1 MTLMKFLSQMGT
13 ILIGIFFVS
22 QSFGLCVTTDR
33 ANLRKGPGPNFKIT
47 WTVGKFMPLKKISR
61 QGAWYKVEDVDN
73 ETHWIQVSAVSEV
86 LSCVVV
92 KARTAVLR
100 QAATVSSTPAEFTVV
115 DRYTPFKKLDRSGEY
130 IQVANEYESFWIKD
144 SAVWY
149 PVNKMTLT
157 F

>member
-1 MTLMKFLSQMGT
+1 MKSHHVMYSFIIT
-13 ILIGIFFVS
+13 IFFAT
-22 QSFGLCVTTDR
+22 QSFALCVTTDR

-61 QGAWYKVEDVDN
+61 QGSWFKVQDVDN
-73 ETHWIQVSAVSEV
+73 EVHWIQVSAVSEAM
-86 LSCVVV
+86 SCVVV

-100 QAATVSSTPAEFTVV
+100 QAANVSSTPAEYTVV
-115 DRYTPFKKLDRSGEY
+115 DRYTPFKKLDREGEY
-130 IQVANEYESFWIKD
+130 IQVANEFESFWIKD

>member
-1 MTLMKFLSQMGT
+1 MKSLSLMCS
-13 ILIGIFFVS
+13 FFITFFFAA
-22 QSFGLCVTTDR
+22 QSFALCVTTDR

-61 QGAWYKVEDVDN
+61 QGSWLKVQDVDN
-73 ETHWIQVSAVSEV
+73 EMHWIQVSAVSEAM
-86 LSCVVV
+86 SCVVV

-100 QAATVSSTPAEFTVV
+100 QAATVSSTPAEYTVV
-115 DRYTPFKKLDRSGEY
+115 DRYTPFKKLDRNGEY